1 MWWTEEMMNEMN
13 EMNEGK
19 TSWLQPDSH
28 WLNMTLR
35 LQRIERTHKRQGS
48 KPTWR
53 IGEHEG
59 DKVAPVEGRDMSGLE
74 VRVLQTFRALW

>member
-1 MWWTEEMMNEMN
+1 
-13 EMNEGK
+13 
-19 TSWLQPDSH
+19 
-28 WLNMTLR
+28 MTLR